1 MMENSIIS
9 FCDFLQLNEN
19 LMKLNKGT
27 GQFRIKTKNDSD
39 IFELKN
45 LVKLGKETIKK
56 KKDVWEFIKSNS
68 HEFSLPTVLLSL
80 IIMGVNVQSFISNNP
95 EVLQYGP
102 QISPEGIQDAV
113 NQAVN
118 FFQKNLA
125 FIRSMF

>member
-1 MMENSIIS
+1 MENSIIS

-19 LMKLNKGT
+19 LLKLNKGT
-27 GQFRIKTKNDSD
+27 GEFRIKTKDGSD

-56 KKDVWEFIKSNS
+56 KKDIWEFIKSNS

-80 IIMGVNVQSFISNNP
+80 IIMGINVQSFISNNP
-95 EVLQYGP
+95 EILQYGP

-113 NQAVN
+113 NKAVN
-118 FFQKNLA
+118 FFEKNLA

>member
-1 MMENSIIS
+1 MENSIIS

>member
-1 MMENSIIS
+1 MENSIIS

-19 LMKLNKGT
+19 LLKLNKGT
-27 GQFRIKTKNDSD
+27 GEFRIKTKDGSD

-45 LVKLGKETIKK
+45 LVKLGKQTIKK
-56 KKDVWEFIKSNS
+56 KKDIWEFIKSNS

-80 IIMGVNVQSFISNNP
+80 IIMGINVQSFIYNNP

>member
-1 MMENSIIS
+1 MENSIIS

-19 LMKLNKGT
+19 LLKLNKGT
-27 GQFRIKTKNDSD
+27 GEFRIKTKDGSD

-45 LVKLGKETIKK
+45 LVKLGKQTIKK
-56 KKDVWEFIKSNS
+56 KKDIWEFIKSNS
-68 HEFSLPTVLLSL
+68 HEFSLPTILLSL
-80 IIMGVNVQSFISNNP
+80 IIMGINVQSFIYNNP